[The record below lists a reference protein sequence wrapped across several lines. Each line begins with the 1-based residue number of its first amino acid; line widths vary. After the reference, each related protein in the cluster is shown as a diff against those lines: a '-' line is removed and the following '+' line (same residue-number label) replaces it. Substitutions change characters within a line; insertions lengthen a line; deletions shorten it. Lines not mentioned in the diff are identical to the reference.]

1 MVYEQNEGQKNH
13 MIISIDIKKPFNKLS
28 HPFMMKA
35 LKKLEIEGKYLDII
49 MAIYDKYTINIM
61 LNAEKLVIS
70 SKARKET
77 RVFTLP
83 SVIQYSTRIPSQSSK
98 VKEIIKRVSNKGKR
112 SQILLICTWY
122 DSTFKNHNYSTKNS
136 KI

>member
-49 MAIYDKYTINIM
+49 KAIYDKYTINIM

-98 VKEIIKRVSNKGKR
+98 TKERNKSNSNREGR
-112 SQILLICTWY
+112 TQVIPI
-122 DSTFKNHNYSTKNS
+122 
-136 KI
+136 